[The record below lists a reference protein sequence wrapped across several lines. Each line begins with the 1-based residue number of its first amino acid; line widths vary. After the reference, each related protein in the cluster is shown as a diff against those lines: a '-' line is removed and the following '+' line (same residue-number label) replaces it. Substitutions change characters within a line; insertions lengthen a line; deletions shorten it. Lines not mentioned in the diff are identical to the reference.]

1 MAFSRHGELRV
12 DQLVADG
19 HLEGAA
25 LAPRVGAGGNLDLG
39 AKLVQE
45 KGTEGGSKL
54 CVASSRAVLDC
65 DGQTVAVAV
74 VVNGDVIVVVRRTAA
89 LGAAGHAS
97 LGFVVHVVRH
107 ELLRGQQLGD
117 GLDEL
122 SLILGK

>member
-1 MAFSRHGELRV
+1 MAFSRHRELRV

-25 LAPRVGAGGNLDLG
+25 IAPRVGAGGNLDLG

-89 LGAAGHAS
+89 LSAAGHVS

-107 ELLRGQQLGD
+107 QLLRGQVG
-117 GLDEL
+117 GRR
-122 SLILGK
+122 S

>member
-1 MAFSRHGELRV
+1 M

-25 LAPRVGAGGNLDLG
+25 IAPRVGAGGNLDLG

-45 KGTEGGSKL
+45 KGTEGGSKP

-65 DGQTVAVAV
+65 DRQTVAVAV
-74 VVNGDVIVVVRRTAA
+74 VVNGDVVVVVRRTAA
-89 LGAAGHAS
+89 LSAAGHVS

-107 ELLRGQQLGD
+107 ELLRGQWRKAL
-117 GLDEL
+117 LMIVA
-122 SLILGK
+122 S